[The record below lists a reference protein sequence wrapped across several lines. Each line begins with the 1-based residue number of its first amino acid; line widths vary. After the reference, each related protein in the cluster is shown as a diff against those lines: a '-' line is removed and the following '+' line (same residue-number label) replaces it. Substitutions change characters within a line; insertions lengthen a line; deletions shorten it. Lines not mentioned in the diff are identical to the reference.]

1 MKPMRHFAPI
11 VALSLLPLVVLGQQQ
26 PPFNQAGVGYA
37 DYGFI
42 IDIVGFSA
50 NNQKVSGTKVE
61 FTATAETS
69 KNTPQWLIQEPPPP
83 GFAPYNYAYIREYRL
98 TLGGEVLVDI
108 VNQNKTF
115 VSRKVR
121 FASTHFAHLANV
133 PIQVRAVA
141 VFTCT
146 DTQGNRLRPDLVV
159 ELSHTVTVQAYNK
172 GTFLSTVERYE
183 NDQFVVDPS
192 SAEAE
197 IAAECVG
204 NAIPGTQALRHGV
217 DPGTVSAAQAL
228 RAADIAPKFKDS
240 TTFFTVTHGLQSQ
253 GLRASHTDDM
263 LYSWIEQ
270 QVHQNRTVPLYN
282 LVVLIACNGVGNG
295 TSGRTGDAFGVSDGN
310 NGRPPAVNQC
320 VIAFWPYVGADERNR
335 ESLPR
340 WVELFFQ
347 YLDQGY
353 SAGTAE
359 TLVYQDGVRI
369 FGPAANG
376 ESRSSPIRPMK
387 IGDSKT
393 RLKGYYLAEEGTTT
407 WYLITS

>member
-1 MKPMRHFAPI
+1 MRWNRLLAGLWA
-11 VALSLLPLVVLGQQQ
+11 VSLLPALVLGQQQ

-320 VIAFWPYVGADERNR
+320 VIAFAPEVGADKNNKVN
-335 ESLPR
+335 LPR
-340 WVELFFQ
+340 WTTRFFELLLDGHTVEYAEDKIYKEGIWL
-347 YLDQGY
+347 YGPG
-353 SAGTAE
+353 GTN
-359 TLVYQDGVRI
+359 T
-369 FGPAANG
+369 
-376 ESRSSPIRPMK
+376 IRPMK
-387 IGDSKT
+387 IGDLKT
-393 RLKGYYLAEEGTTT
+393 RVNGYYKAPEGSTA
-407 WYLITS
+407 WYTILSSQ

>member
-1 MKPMRHFAPI
+1 MRWNRLLAGLWA
-11 VALSLLPLVVLGQQQ
+11 VSLLPALVLGQQQ

-42 IDIVGFSA
+42 KDIVGFSA

-61 FTATAETS
+61 FTAIAETS

-146 DTQGNRLRPDLVV
+146 DPQGYQRPDDRVV

-172 GTFLSTVERYE
+172 GTFLATVERYE

-240 TTFFTVTHGLQSQ
+240 TAFFTVTHGLQSQ

-320 VIAFWPYVGADERNR
+320 VIAFWPDVGSKTNKENLPKWVEAFYDLLAEGFTVGAAVTEIYERGIR
-335 ESLPR
+335 
-340 WVELFFQ
+340 
-347 YLDQGY
+347 
-353 SAGTAE
+353 
-359 TLVYQDGVRI
+359 LV
-369 FGPAANG
+369 GPN
-376 ESRSSPIRPMK
+376 SSNAITPMK
-387 IGDSKT
+387 IGDVKT
-393 RLKGYYLAEEGTTT
+393 RLKVYYSAEEGTTT
-407 WYLITS
+407 WYIILSSQ